1 MSIQNLNE
9 YINLI
14 KDFDS
19 VEVFYDMLMENG
31 KKIAKNKQYD
41 IRQQENFV
49 NGCQS
54 QVWLTGT
61 VSNNQWNFLFETDT
75 YMVYGIGKIILDTFN
90 NLSSTEI
97 QQITYHDFKPV
108 ASVLSSQR
116 QRGLQAIINKIHTI
130 VG

>member
-1 MSIQNLNE
+1 MSIKNLNE

-31 KKIAKNKQYD
+31 KKIAKNKQYN

-54 QVWLTGT
+54 QVWLTG
-61 VSNNQWNFLFETDT
+61 SFANDQWKFLFETDT

-90 NLSSTEI
+90 NLSSAEI
-97 QQITYHDFKPV
+97 KQITYHDFKPV